1 MSLFDNLES
10 ILDKTDL
17 DEKLLAKVGLENG
30 LDDEKI
36 KQVKEMLGKI
46 DLNQIDFDGIAKKIG
61 IPADAVKKIADTLKK

>member
-10 ILDKTDL
+10 ILEKTDL

-61 IPADAVKKIADTLKK
+61 IPADAVKRLRRR